1 MGGRQTNSQRCAGGC
16 LQLRSEGA
24 GRSLYFTAE
33 NAEIAERH
41 FYLLF
46 SAPSAVKDL
55 LFSWEK
61 VYVGLNDY
69 HGLNLGLM
77 VDPAHD
83 LILIIEVTTKK
94 AR

>member
-1 MGGRQTNSQRCAGGC
+1 M
-16 LQLRSEGA
+16 
-24 GRSLYFTAE
+24 
-33 NAEIAERH
+33 
-41 FYLLF
+41 
-46 SAPSAVKDL
+46 KDL

-69 HGLNLGLM
+69 YSLNSGLM

-83 LILIIEVTTKK
+83 LILMIEATTKK